1 MKKYLPLLALAVSL
15 VGPHAHAQAPSTN
28 APPPD
33 PYVLLAAFDFGQDRA
48 PLNQIDEAIKASA
61 GDAAHRAE
69 IAGKLAALLGQPSL
83 PIGAQN
89 YICVTLSVIGGEPSV
104 PALAGML
111 GDERKADL
119 ARLALERIPHAAAA
133 AALRA
138 ALPKSAGR
146 TRIGLAQSLG
156 VRQDA
161 AAVPLLAPLLKDAD
175 PATASAAAHAL
186 GQIATPPALKALRA
200 AGQLAQPAV
209 ADAVLAC
216 ADARAGGSAREA
228 AGIYRDV
235 LDAAGAP
242 AIQEAALVGLARVA
256 PDDAA
261 QRLAAL
267 FDSGDEAAVARA
279 IRLARRVQVPAFA
292 RSAADR
298 LPKLP
303 AGAQIAVLALLGDLG
318 QAEARPAV
326 LARLTSEDEAVRLA
340 AIEALGALPGDA
352 TAVARLAALAAAGA
366 PAEKKA
372 AARSLI
378 RAAGPE
384 AEAALRAGA
393 QKGATPE
400 RVACVTALG
409 ERQATGTDQFLLGL
423 RGDGDVEVRRGTLR
437 ALDKV
442 AGPELHGAI
451 VAWLLAATDE
461 AEAREAER
469 LVIRLGEKAPK
480 AVEELL
486 AADAQATDAGR
497 ERLARGL
504 ARRGGD
510 AALQKVRAYAA
521 SENATLA
528 AAAVRALG
536 GWKDA
541 APLPDLLA
549 VVEKGGEPRR
559 LALAV
564 QGALQ
569 LLAADAA
576 RPADAKAEV
585 VGQLLAR
592 TQQPETRKLL
602 ISALGDYPSGKAR
615 ELAAGL
621 VDDPQCGAEAKAA
634 LQRIRNASM
643 QPPGLTASHNAG
655 ELKHAT
661 DKNPGSRWTTGTG
674 MAPGQWLELDLHA
687 ACLIRRIVLDTSGS
701 AGDYPR
707 KYQVFVGNAPA
718 PAGEPAVTGEGN
730 GPVTEIVFDPP
741 RRGRH
746 VRIVQQGTVGNLFW
760 SVHEL
765 KVEAELLDEAT
776 P

>member
-1 MKKYLPLLALAVSL
+1 MMKSLQLFTAILLAGLT
-15 VGPHAHAQAPSTN
+15 AHAQVPVTN

-33 PYVLLAAFDFGQDRA
+33 PYVLLAGFDFGQDRA

-61 GDAAHRAE
+61 GDAARRAE
-69 IAGKLAALLGQPSL
+69 IEGKLAALLGQASL

-89 YICVTLSVIGGEPSV
+89 YICVTLSVIGGEQCV
-104 PALAGML
+104 PALAGLL

-119 ARLALERIPHAAAA
+119 ARLALERIPHASAGS
-133 AALRA
+133 ALRS

-156 VRQDA
+156 VRRDD

-175 PATASAAAHAL
+175 PATVAAAAHAL
-186 GQIATPPALKALRA
+186 GQIADAAALKALRA
-200 AGQLAQPAV
+200 SGELAQSAV

-216 ADARAGGSAREA
+216 ADAMAGGDAREA
-228 AGIYRDV
+228 AQVYRDI
-235 LDAAGAP
+235 LDVKGAP

-261 QRLAAL
+261 KRLLAL

-292 RSAADR
+292 RAAADR

-303 AGAQIAVLALLGDLG
+303 GGAQVAVLALLGDIG

-326 LARLTSEDEAVRLA
+326 LACLSSTEEAVRLA
-340 AIEALGALPGDA
+340 AVDALGALPGDA
-352 TAVARLAALAAAGA
+352 TAVARLAALAAAGTT
-366 PAEKKA
+366 AEKKA
-372 AARSLI
+372 AARSLV

-409 ERQATGTDQFLLGL
+409 ERQAAGADQFLLGL
-423 RGDGDVEVRRGTLR
+423 RGDGDAEVRRGALR

-442 AGPELHGAI
+442 AGPELHGGI

-461 AEAREAER
+461 SEAREAER

-486 AADAQATDAGR
+486 AADAQATDTGR
-497 ERLARGL
+497 ERLARCL

-521 SENATLA
+521 APNEALVT
-528 AAAVRALG
+528 AAVRALG
-536 GWKDA
+536 TWPNA

-549 VVEKGGEPRR
+549 VVEKGGEARR
-559 LALAV
+559 VALAV

-585 VGQLLAR
+585 VGQLLAKS
-592 TQQPETRKLL
+592 QQPEARKLL

-707 KYQVFVGNAPA
+707 KYQVFVGDAPA
-718 PAGEPAVTGEGN
+718 PAGEPALTGEGN
-730 GPVTEIVFDPP
+730 GPVTEMVLDPP

-765 KVEAELLDEAT
+765 KVEAEVPDEVT
-776 P
+776 R